1 MYLLGLSLAV
11 ALPTVLLNSLES
23 PHCLAFPPQRVRFSR
38 PHWREYEG
46 SQESA
51 LCERG
56 LRLPQLP
63 PVLCPGEMDRILACA
78 VSSVRLSWG
87 LDRCLR
93 RGAHGRGNVS
103 SVTPANRN
111 RFFTPLVLCLVS
123 VSITLDSNCAFADE
137 PARSAVKV
145 LVAYHSLS
153 GNTERMAEAVVE
165 GAKSLPGTTVVLKRV
180 GQVTAEDLFSSDA
193 LIIGSPV
200 YWSNMSGEVK
210 TFLDNWQF
218 KFGVF
223 PEFKM
228 KNKIGAAFATGG
240 QVSSGKEVT
249 MLTILAAMLGNQMIV
264 VSGGGAFGASAT
276 TEGDSPGIDNKE
288 LADAKAL
295 GRRVAEVAV
304 MMKRVPA
311 Q

>member
-1 MYLLGLSLAV
+1 VNRRQSCALFPALFDSMVLPLTSSSRFRLIGSVFLCALLL
-11 ALPTVLLNSLES
+11 
-23 PHCLAFPPQRVRFSR
+23 
-38 PHWREYEG
+38 
-46 SQESA
+46 
-51 LCERG
+51 
-56 LRLPQLP
+56 
-63 PVLCPGEMDRILACA
+63 ILGI
-78 VSSVRLSWG
+78 SS
-87 LDRCLR
+87 DETC
-93 RGAHGRGNVS
+93 
-103 SVTPANRN
+103 
-111 RFFTPLVLCLVS
+111 
-123 VSITLDSNCAFADE
+123 ADE
-137 PARSAVKV
+137 PLPLVKV
-145 LVAYHSLS
+145 LVTYHSLS

-165 GAKSLPGTTVVLKRV
+165 GVKSVPGTAALLKRV
-180 GQVTAEDLFSSDA
+180 GKVTADDLFSADA
-193 LIIGSPV
+193 VVVGSPV

-210 TFLDNWQF
+210 TFFDNWQF

-288 LADAKAL
+288 LADAKEL

-304 MMKRVPA
+304 KMRRGSSR
-311 Q
+311 